1 MAAVGGLRGA
11 CATDGGGATG
21 GGAVGAQRLRAT
33 ATLVLLNE
41 DARDGGPPD
50 RGAAALRAVVHALSR
65 PKGSSHAAAGEE
77 KAAPPFGASSL
88 TLLLQPALVPS
99 LNIQP

>member
-1 MAAVGGLRGA
+1 M
-11 CATDGGGATG
+11 
-21 GGAVGAQRLRAT
+21 
-33 ATLVLLNE
+33 LNE

-65 PKGSSHAAAGEE
+65 PKGGSHAGEE

-88 TLLLQPALVPS
+88 TLLLQPALVPF